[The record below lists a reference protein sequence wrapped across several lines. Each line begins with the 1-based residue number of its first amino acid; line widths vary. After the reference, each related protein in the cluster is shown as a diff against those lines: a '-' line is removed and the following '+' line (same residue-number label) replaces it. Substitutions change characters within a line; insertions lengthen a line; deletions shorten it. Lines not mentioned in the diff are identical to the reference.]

1 VPVVHVS
8 VQEVPKENKA
18 QQYLAARDGG
28 EQENRGRQ
36 RAEEHLCGREKV
48 VADAATGASQAQSTP
63 LLMPSMYGPAIDER
77 KVLLRA
83 AEKFR
88 FEVDQKAC

>member
-1 VPVVHVS
+1 VHAS

-18 QQYLAARDGG
+18 WQYLAARDGC
-28 EQENRGRQ
+28 EQEDCGRQ
-36 RAEEHLCGREKV
+36 RAEEHLCGREKI
-48 VADAATGASQAQSTP
+48 VADAVIDASQAQGTP
-63 LLMPSMYGPAIDER
+63 LLIPSAHGPAIDER